1 MQGSQNLTGHII
13 CSQPKCIDSLFAR
26 AVIVIAK
33 HGSDN
38 SWGVIVNKPH
48 ATVTVGEVMGM
59 AGVEYHN
66 DPTPIY
72 QGGPVEPTR
81 VHVIHTLDW
90 SSASTVPVTSDMGIT
105 SDISVLA
112 AIAGGHGPELYRVVA
127 GICAW
132 GAGQLDGEY
141 KGLPPWKPEHRWLD
155 APANIDAVFDQ
166 NGDDQWKKS
175 IEIVANSVVST
186 WF

>member
-1 MQGSQNLTGHII
+1 MQGSLNLTGHII
-13 CSQPKCIDSLFAR
+13 CSQPKQVDSYFSR

-33 HGSDN
+33 HSDEG
-38 SWGVIVNKPH
+38 SWGVMVNKPH
-48 ATVTVGEVMGM
+48 EITLGHVMSS

-72 QGGPVEPTR
+72 RGGPVEPGR
-81 VHVIHTLDW
+81 VHVVHTLDW
-90 SSASTVPVTSDMGIT
+90 QGPSTIAITPEIGIT

-112 AIAGGHGPELYRVVA
+112 AIAGGQAPELYRVVA
-127 GICAW
+127 GVCAW
-132 GAGQLDGEY
+132 GPKQLDGEQ
-141 KGLPPWKPEHRWLD
+141 KGLPPWKLEHRWLD
-155 APANIDAVFDQ
+155 APAEIEAVFNQ
-166 NGDDQWKKS
+166 NGDDQWKKG